1 MILPLHISTEAEAKV
16 KQTWG
21 WRDAWRLQALSVIVK
36 DKGLFPAS
44 TRQLTTIYRTQHP
57 FLTSTGSC
65 MHAVHINTL
74 GVYTWSYCVAL
85 ASLELAQ

>member
-21 WRDAWRLQALSVIVK
+21 CRDARRLLKQTWGWRDAWRLQ
-36 DKGLFPAS
+36 AS